1 MDDGNDDDLPYG
13 PWLKGAKLPST
24 GYDKYRTDFAK
35 GNAWPLLTRLARN
48 TFTSTFPRLHS
59 AAKPQPNSFIGLE
72 SSSTTSDS
80 SLPHNTPIIHHQHN
94 PQSSTPISPLP
105 PAPTNFQSKSTQ
117 LLTPSF
123 HSNSS
128 SKTTLIDIYS
138 PDIGSSSRPIYP
150 VATYPPSL
158 TPVISTT
165 NPPHNH
171 LSSRSQPI
179 YTPSTSTTLSGILPN
194 PFSVMAAANKEN
206 LPPASTPKRHNDS
219 LTMRQFLKRCRNQ
232 ESPRSGL
239 SGGLMLLWQ
248 PSIDVSLLN
257 FGRTFFDCY
266 IKEDNEAT
274 FHFTAFYGAPNAIDK
289 ADSWVLL
296 KRLADVSPSLPWL
309 AIGDFNDILS
319 NHDKS
324 GGCLRNEK
332 QMEAF
337 RKALDHC
344 KLHESPFE
352 GDPYTWIKNRTGVD
366 TIKERLDWCFINH
379 LWDSTFN
386 TPLIQ
391 HLDYFSSD
399 HRAISAVFAPVGSRL
414 QQYKRVSRFRFEKIW
429 LSDSQSKDIIASC
442 WNTSSA
448 INPIQAVI
456 SNLGDCANHLQKWH
470 ISKYGNMRKK
480 ISDAQLQVESLNNA
494 PTRTANTV
502 QNLKHS
508 EAILE
513 DLLEQEE
520 IYWHQRS
527 RVDWLSA
534 GDRNT
539 KFFHAKASARKS
551 NNSIKFLVNEGG
563 HRVTSKSGMLAAIH
577 DYFSSIFTASTLDEE
592 ALAATLNVIHTS
604 VTANMN
610 HELIKPFTETE
621 VELALHSMAP
631 DTSPGIDGMSPM
643 FYQHNW
649 DTVGGLI
656 TAAVL
661 SVLNNG
667 ADSTD
672 LNQTLI
678 TLIPKI
684 KKPQRLSDYRPI
696 SLCNVVSKL
705 ITKVLVNR
713 FKHVLPS
720 VISDTQSAFLPNRL
734 ITDNILVAFELVNA
748 IKNKTTG
755 RNGIASLKLDMSKA
769 FDRVEWR
776 FIEEVMTKMGFA
788 CEWITLIMN
797 CLRTNSFSFLLN
809 GEPLGSLIPSRGL
822 RQGCP
827 LSLYLFLIC
836 SEGLSRLL
844 QHEETSGNLKGF
856 KLTRHAPS
864 ISHLFFAD
872 ESLLFC
878 QANESSCLALKRSLE
893 IYKRASGQV
902 LNTDKSVMSF
912 SPNTTLAAQI
922 FFHRQLAMPICE
934 CHERYFGLPSYS
946 GRDKKRMF
954 SDIKERIW
962 KLMHNWSE
970 KIFSAGGREV
980 LLKAVVQSIP
990 TFAMSCFRLP
1000 VYFCNQLESMMANFW
1015 WGLNENGNKIHWKSW
1030 NLLCKRKDSGGM
1042 GFRSFVHFNHAMLSK
1057 QAWRLVQ
1064 QPDSLLARV
1073 LKSKYYPNNSILEA
1087 NPGHSPSLTWQGIHW
1102 GKGLLVA
1109 GLRWKISEGCRVN
1122 ISRDPW
1128 MPGHSTFLPYHYSGP
1143 PEAVVSNLITD
1154 ERIWDLN
1161 LLNEWFSPPDVDRIL
1176 TIPLSFFRK
1185 DDVLIWNPNS
1195 SGIYTVQTGYHFAAS
1210 LEDSDNSCS
1219 SSSTA
1224 AWWKFLWSLKL
1235 PQKIKIFVW
1244 RTFNEALPVATA
1256 LVKRKVISDSTCSI
1270 CHQAWES
1277 IGHALFGCKY
1287 ARAVWR
1293 HSNFL
1298 LDWNN
1303 SSTMRK
1309 GDYLVHLSSIYSK
1322 VEMEQILC
1330 IMWSIWTERNK
1341 VIHGNRAKSAKLLSS
1356 FALNYYQNFS
1366 IAQQRHSTD
1375 HPPQNSGSP
1384 TAAAA
1389 IQPSA
1394 TTIPQ
1399 PWKPPDTGQLKLN
1412 VDAAVDSTKKITG
1425 IGALVRDSNGHVAAA
1440 FSKPVVGCFDSH
1452 EMEAIALFHSLNW
1465 VLQLQLPISQIE
1477 TDALRVSNAL
1487 CKPSS
1492 AISSFQDLIVDISSL
1507 LSFFPNVKISHVKR
1521 SANMAA
1527 DCLAKFALGVDETCF
1542 WTDFLPPPMNSVI
1555 VNDFHI

>member
-1 MDDGNDDDLPYG
+1 MDPIVNALNTTLSLTEEEGSVFTLPQEFTASSSTHSNHMFIARVLTENYVHKLTFIDQMSGHWKGRFPAVISAYDSLDEGWGPFLRIRVKLPINKPLPRGRMISLPKVRDEFWIDFCYERLPEFCFECGLLGHPFEKCIKFMERMDDGNDDDLPYG

-24 GYDKYRTDFAK
+24 GYDKYHTDFAK

-48 TFTSTFPRLHS
+48 TLTSTFPRLHS
-59 AAKPQPNSFIGLE
+59 AAKPQPKSLIGFE
-72 SSSTTSDS
+72 SPSTTSDS
-80 SLPHNTPIIHHQHN
+80 SLPNNTPILHHQHN
-94 PQSSTPISPLP
+94 PQSSTPFSPLP
-105 PAPTNFQSKSTQ
+105 PAPTNFLSKSTQ
-117 LLTPSF
+117 LLTPSL
-123 HSNSS
+123 HSNSPT
-128 SKTTLIDIYS
+128 KTTLIDIYS
-138 PDIGSSSRPIYP
+138 PVIGFSSRPTYH

-158 TPVISTT
+158 TSVISSP
-165 NPPHNH
+165 NPPHNR
-171 LSSRSQPI
+171 LSPRSQPI
-179 YTPSTSTTLSGILPN
+179 YTPSTSTTFSGFPPN
-194 PFSVMAAANKEN
+194 PFSVTAAANKEN
-206 LPPASTPKRHNDS
+206 LPPASTPKRHSDS

-232 ESPRSGL
+232 ESPRSDL

-248 PSIDVSLLN
+248 PSIDVTFLLN

-266 IKEDNEAT
+266 VKEDNEAT

-296 KRLADVSPSLPWL
+296 KRLADVSPTLPWL

-319 NHDKS
+319 NQDKS
-324 GGCLRNEK
+324 GGYLRNEK

-337 RKALDHC
+337 RKTLDHC
-344 KLHESPFE
+344 KLHETLFE
-352 GDPYTWIKNRTGVD
+352 SDPYTWIKNRTGVD

-386 TPLIQ
+386 SPLIQ

-399 HRAISAVFAPVGSRL
+399 HRAISAVFAPVGSR
-414 QQYKRVSRFRFEKIW
+414 QQQDKRISIFRFEKIW

-456 SNLGDCANHLQKWH
+456 SNLGECADHLQKWH

-480 ISDAQLQVESLNNA
+480 IYDAQLQVESLNNA
-494 PTRTANTV
+494 PTRSVDTM
-502 QNLKHS
+502 QNLKRS

-513 DLLEQEE
+513 DLLEQEK

-563 HRVTSKSGMLAAIH
+563 HWVTSKSGMLAAIH

-592 ALAATLNVIHTS
+592 ALAATLNAIPTS
-604 VTANMN
+604 VTADMN
-610 HELIKPFTETE
+610 HELIKPFTGTE
-621 VELALHSMAP
+621 VEFALHSMAP

-656 TAAVL
+656 TEAVL

-667 ADSTD
+667 ADATG
-672 LNQTLI
+672 LNRTLI

-684 KKPQRLSDYRPI
+684 KKPQRLTDYRPI

-720 VISDTQSAFLPNRL
+720 VISETQSAFLPNRL

-748 IKNKTTG
+748 IKNKTSR

-769 FDRVEWR
+769 LDRVEWR

-827 LSLYLFLIC
+827 LSPYLFLIC

-872 ESLLFC
+872 DSLLFC

-902 LNTDKSVMSF
+902 LKS
-912 SPNTTLAAQI
+912 
-922 FFHRQLAMPICE
+922 R
-934 CHERYFGLPSYS
+934 
-946 GRDKKRMF
+946 
-954 SDIKERIW
+954 
-962 KLMHNWSE
+962 
-970 KIFSAGGREV
+970 
-980 LLKAVVQSIP
+980 
-990 TFAMSCFRLP
+990 
-1000 VYFCNQLESMMANFW
+1000 
-1015 WGLNENGNKIHWKSW
+1015 
-1030 NLLCKRKDSGGM
+1030 
-1042 GFRSFVHFNHAMLSK
+1042 
-1057 QAWRLVQ
+1057 
-1064 QPDSLLARV
+1064 
-1073 LKSKYYPNNSILEA
+1073 YYPNNSILEA

-1109 GLRWKISEGCRVN
+1109 GLRWKIGEGCRVN

-1128 MPGHSTFLPYHYSGP
+1128 MPGHSSFLPYHYSSP

-1154 ERIWDLN
+1154 ERLWDLD

-1210 LEDSDNSCS
+1210 LEDSDNSSS

-1235 PQKIKIFVW
+1235 PEKIKIFVW

-1256 LVKRKVISDSTCSI
+1256 LVKQKVISDSTCSI

-1277 IGHALFGCKY
+1277 IGHALFRCKY

-1303 SSTMRK
+1303 SSTMCK
-1309 GDYLVHLSSIYSK
+1309 GDYLVHLSSIYTK

-1330 IMWSIWTERNK
+1330 IMWSIWTERNR
-1341 VIHGNRAKSAKLLSS
+1341 VVHGNRAKSAKLLSS
-1356 FALNYYQNFS
+1356 FALNYWQNFS
-1366 IAQQRHSTD
+1366 IAQQRHLSD

-1384 TAAAA
+1384 TAAAVV
-1389 IQPSA
+1389 QPSA
-1394 TTIPQ
+1394 TTIPL
-1399 PWKPPDTGQLKLN
+1399 PWKPPVTGQLKLN

-1452 EMEAIALFHSLNW
+1452 EMEAIALFHSLNL

-1542 WTDFLPPPMNSVI
+1542 WSDYLPPPMNSVI